1 MVERARQR
9 LDGREVG
16 GEQIGAI
23 EHDRR
28 KRAPR
33 HLRHVEP
40 ILAVHGERL
49 GGKTMV
55 RRESGEMRHEVERTA
70 HVLRTAGGEEG
81 IEPRKRR
88 AIDGGKLGEPRV
100 LAAVAREQRQ
110 RNALRPRG
118 VSNFLGAVAPIV
130 EAAEQADHH
139 AARA

>member
-1 MVERARQR
+1 MVESARQS

-33 HLRHVEP
+33 HLRHVETMH
-40 ILAVHGERL
+40 AMHGQRL

-55 RRESGEMRHEVERTA
+55 RRESGEMRHDVERAA
-70 HVLRTAGGEEG
+70 HVLRAAGGEER
-81 IEPRKRR
+81 IEPSERR

-100 LAAVAREQRQ
+100 LTAVAREQR
-110 RNALRPRG
+110 
-118 VSNFLGAVAPIV
+118 
-130 EAAEQADHH
+130 
-139 AARA
+139 